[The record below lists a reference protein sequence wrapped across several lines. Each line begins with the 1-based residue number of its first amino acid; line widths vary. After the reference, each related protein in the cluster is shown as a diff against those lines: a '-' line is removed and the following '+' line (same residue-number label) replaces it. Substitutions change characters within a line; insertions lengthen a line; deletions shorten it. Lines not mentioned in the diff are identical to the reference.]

1 MAGAKL
7 PPVKPSTLADLQLG
21 ARARV
26 TAVHGAGGLALRLLE
41 MGFVPGT
48 PVALIKK
55 APFGDPLEFQV
66 RGCHVSLRRA
76 EASQIEAEPA

>member
-1 MAGAKL
+1 M
-7 PPVKPSTLADLQLG
+7 TLADLQLG

-26 TAVHGAGGLALRLLE
+26 TAVDGAGALTLRLLE

-48 PVALIKK
+48 AGVLVKR

-66 RGCHVSLRRA
+66 RGGHVSLRRA
-76 EASQIEAEPA
+76 EAAQISAQLEVQA

>member
-1 MAGAKL
+1 MTNR
-7 PPVKPSTLADLQLG
+7 TLADLELG

-26 TAVHGAGGLALRLLE
+26 TAVAGAGALALRLLE

-48 PVALIKK
+48 SVALVKR

-76 EASQIEAEPA
+76 EAAQIEAVPA

>member
-1 MAGAKL
+1 M
-7 PPVKPSTLADLQLG
+7 TLADLQLG

-26 TAVHGAGGLALRLLE
+26 LDAGGGGPLALRLLE

-48 PVALIKK
+48 AVVLVKR

-66 RGCHVSLRRA
+66 RGGHVSLRRA
-76 EASQIEAEPA
+76 EAAQITAERAT